1 VSSQVL
7 FQNHCLL
14 RTNDYDEAHIFV
26 SQAWEQHRHVLL
38 RGRYGISWH
47 HAPLGDNSLTFVET
61 EAAEQVCCSGPQSD
75 VFRFG
80 FHESGRIEHRING
93 APAVSMPGK
102 AILHAPGQDL
112 RLATEPFR
120 LLFINLP
127 GPVIRA
133 ALARRFDRIPPFETW
148 ATEAPFDMPEVSTLR
163 SFCYWIARELDR
175 PGSLL
180 VASSRATASL
190 ERALVTLFVECLDR
204 QYPFH
209 GRRTMDLAEAQVRQM
224 EEWIDDNLTEP
235 IGIEDL
241 ADLVEAVPRSVQRA
255 FRRYRGCSPTQAI
268 MGRRFDLA
276 RRRLRAPDPATT
288 VTGTATE
295 CGFYHLGRFS
305 VRYRQ
310 LYGES
315 PSATL
320 ARSRR

>member
-1 VSSQVL
+1 MSGQAL
-7 FQNHCLL
+7 LANHCLL
-14 RTNDYDEAHIFV
+14 RTGDFDEAHVFV
-26 SQAWEQHRHVLL
+26 NQVWEQHRHTLL

-47 HAPLGDNSLTFVET
+47 QAPLGDSGLTYVET
-61 EAAEQVCCSGPQSD
+61 DAAERVWCSGPQSD

-80 FHESGRIEHRING
+80 FHESGRIQHRING
-93 APAVSMPGK
+93 APAVSMPGT

-112 RLATEPFR
+112 QLVTEPFR

-127 GPVIRA
+127 GTVVRS
-133 ALARRFDRIPPFETW
+133 ALARRFDRIPPYETW
-148 ATEAPFDMPEVSTLR
+148 ATEAPFDMPAVSTLR
-163 SFCYWIARELDR
+163 SFCYWAARELER
-175 PGSLL
+175 PDNPL
-180 VASSRATASL
+180 VASSRAAASL
-190 ERALVTLFVECLDR
+190 ERALLTLFVECLDR

-209 GRRTMDLAEAQVRQM
+209 GRRNMDLAEAQVRQM

-255 FRRYRGCSPTQAI
+255 FRRYRGCTPMQAI
-268 MGRRFDLA
+268 ISRRFDLA
-276 RRRLRAPDPATT
+276 RRRLELPDPATT
-288 VTGTATE
+288 VTSAATE

-320 ARSRR
+320 AKSRR